1 MAEKRPALG
10 RGLESLIPGSSDP
23 IVSTSPM
30 EVDIDLIE
38 PSRFQPRGRPDA
50 ANLDGL
56 AASIRSTGLIQPII
70 VRQIDHGY
78 QLIAG
83 ERRWR
88 AAQKAGLH
96 TVPVIVREVAAG
108 QDQNLLVMALIENIQ
123 REDLNPIDEA
133 SAYRRLIDQFHLT
146 QDAVA
151 AAVGKDR
158 ATIANYLRLL
168 RLPSEVRD
176 DVLAGAL
183 SMGHARAL
191 VALES
196 EQAQRN
202 LAREIIARGL
212 SVRETEQLVNQAL
225 TGGEPKPRASSK
237 RQLDADTRAAVEKM
251 RMAIGARVDIVRR
264 GKGGTIRIP
273 FKNEDELQRIYEI
286 LTER

>member
-1 MAEKRPALG
+1 
-10 RGLESLIPGSSDP
+10 
-23 IVSTSPM
+23 
-30 EVDIDLIE
+30 
-38 PSRFQPRGRPDA
+38 
-50 ANLDGL
+50 L